1 MRGKLEDAQAPR
13 RIEVEA
19 QAGALL
25 ERIKR
30 CRMGDQV
37 KSGLLKDARRAGHV
51 RLSQGSRLV
60 ARRAAAYFGLS
71 IQGSAMKPL
80 RDVVA
85 AIGRTPLIKLRT
97 ASEATQSTI
106 LGKAIGIAMAASAWG
121 FGP

>member
-1 MRGKLEDAQAPR
+1 
-13 RIEVEA
+13 
-19 QAGALL
+19 
-25 ERIKR
+25 
-30 CRMGDQV
+30 
-37 KSGLLKDARRAGHV
+37 
-51 RLSQGSRLV
+51 
-60 ARRAAAYFGLS
+60 
-71 IQGSAMKPL
+71 MKPL